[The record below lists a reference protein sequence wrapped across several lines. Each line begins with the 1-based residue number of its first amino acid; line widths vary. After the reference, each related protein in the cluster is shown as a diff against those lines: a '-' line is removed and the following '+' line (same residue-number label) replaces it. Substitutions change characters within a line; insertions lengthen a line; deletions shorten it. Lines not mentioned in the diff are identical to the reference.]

1 MLNILLLDN
10 NVKIGAETRKLLS
23 ASEFSAHTELQS
35 AGSLEVLAALEQ
47 ERPDAIMFCANDAGE
62 ALAQD
67 AELLRMIR
75 ASGFV
80 FQILLIVR
88 HRNRDVSR
96 IALEFDVEWVVAL
109 EDESELLMKA
119 LQRMDQKQKLI
130 RESRSAKMRQLLVD
144 YLNDEQRLS
153 ATERAQLFKDY
164 RHETAFQIAVV
175 RVLPPYRKQRLPDGE
190 SLMNLKGYAMLEE
203 RLGSLKKF
211 MLARNGMDA
220 IVCLM
225 GTPEELAE
233 GREQLRWYL
242 REMQEFNQTVSRCA
256 AWAFLGSIVQKIDQI
271 GESYR
276 EANDL
281 IFERLLDGSVALLE
295 QGGRDEKKERFAVF
309 DIRKTLMNSM
319 ETFEEQAIYKAMA
332 QLKSNLL
339 STTDLGGHQLF
350 LVYKTLVSALFR
362 EMERREAELN
372 GMRMGFQAALQ
383 EYSYFWDIN
392 DMFVCLEQMYLEGL
406 DALRRQ
412 EEESVAVPILLA
424 KRYIRSYFNMPLTLG
439 EVSEYVG
446 MNENYFSDYFRK
458 CTKMTFKQY
467 QTDLRIRYSKQMLL
481 DKQYTMED
489 IAEAVGYNDVKYF
502 SRVFKQVSGISPG
515 EYRKK
520 YHVLKD

>member
-10 NVKIGAETRKLLS
+10 NETIGAETRNLLDT
-23 ASEFSAHTELQS
+23 SEFSFHTELQN
-35 AGSLEVLAALEQ
+35 ADALAVLAALEQ
-47 ERPDAIMFCANDAGE
+47 QRPDTIVFCANHNGE
-62 ALAQD
+62 ALIRD

-80 FQILLIVR
+80 FQILLIVQR
-88 HRNRDVSR
+88 HNRDVSR
-96 IALEFDVEWVVAL
+96 IALEFNVEWVIAL
-109 EDESELLMKA
+109 DDESDLLTKA

-130 RESRSAKMRQLLVD
+130 RETRSAKMRQLLLD

-153 ATERAQLFKDY
+153 TTEKAWLFKDY
-164 RHETAFQIAVV
+164 RHEPEFQIAVV
-175 RVLPPYRKQRLPDGE
+175 RVLPPYRRKRLPDEE

-203 RLGSLKKF
+203 RLGGLKKF
-211 MLARNGMDA
+211 MLVRNGMDA

-225 GTPEELAE
+225 GTAEELSA
-233 GREQLRWYL
+233 GREQLRKYL
-242 REMQEFNQTVSRCA
+242 REMQELNQTISHCA
-256 AWAFLGSIVQKIDQI
+256 AWAFLGGVVRKIELI

-276 EANDL
+276 EANSL
-281 IFERLLDGSVALLE
+281 IFERLLGNSVALLE
-295 QGGRDEKKERFAVF
+295 PDGREEKKERFGVF
-309 DIRKTLMNSM
+309 DIRKTLMNAM
-319 ETFEEQAIYKAMA
+319 ETFEEQAIHKAMA

-339 STTDLGGHQLF
+339 SATDLEGHQLF
-350 LVYKTLVSALFR
+350 LIYKTLVSALFR
-362 EMERREAELN
+362 EMERRETEADER
-372 GMRMGFQAALQ
+372 RMGFQAALR
-383 EYSYFWDIN
+383 EYSYFWNID

-406 DALRRQ
+406 NALRQQ
-412 EEESVAVPILLA
+412 EEESLAVPVLLA

-439 EVSEYVG
+439 EISEYVG

-458 CTKMTFKQY
+458 CTKMTFKQD